1 MNDPQPE
8 GHMASHIGRRKFL
21 ATLGAAAAWPLAA
34 RAQQPAT
41 PVIGFMSA
49 RSPAEAASDLAAF
62 RQGLGQTGYLEGKNV
77 AIEYRWAEGRYD
89 RLPALAAELVANQ
102 VAVIAAVG
110 GEPSGLAAKAATAT
124 IPIVC
129 TLGGDAVAAGLVASL
144 NRPGGNITG
153 VTIIGP
159 EMGPKRVELA
169 HQLAPNG
176 NVLAALDN
184 PKYPLALAEARDM
197 QAAASSR
204 GLQITV
210 LEASTGSEIDAAFV
224 GLAGNKVDALLINT
238 DPFLL
243 GQREQ
248 IVQLAARHNIPA
260 IYFLRDFVDAGG
272 LMSYGPK
279 VANSYRQAGIYVARI
294 LKGEKAGEL
303 PIVQPTRFDLVI
315 NLRTARTLGL
325 EIPTMLLVRAD
336 EVIE

>member
-1 MNDPQPE
+1 MKRRE
-8 GHMASHIGRRKFL
+8 FITLLGGAMAL
-21 ATLGAAAAWPLAA
+21 PLAA
-34 RAQQPAT
+34 RAQQQAM
-41 PVIGFMSA
+41 PVIGFLSA
-49 RSPAEAASDLAAF
+49 RSPAEASFDLAAF
-62 RQGLGQTGYLEGKNV
+62 RQGLGQAGYFEVKNV
-77 AIEYRWAEGRYD
+77 KIEYRWAEGRYD
-89 RLPALAAELVANQ
+89 RLPALAAELAANQ

-153 VTIIGP
+153 VTIIGQ

-169 HQLAPNG
+169 RLLVPNG
-176 NVLAALDN
+176 KALAALVN
-184 PKYPLALAEARDM
+184 SKYPLALAEARDM
-197 QAAASSR
+197 QVAARSL
-204 GLQITV
+204 GLEIAV
-210 LEASTGSEIDAAFV
+210 LEASSESEIDAAF
-224 GLAGNKVDALLINT
+224 AGVAANKVDAMLINT

-248 IVQLAARHNIPA
+248 IVQLAARHKVPA
-260 IYFLRDFVDAGG
+260 VYFLRDFVDAGG

-279 VANSYRQAGIYVARI
+279 VANSYRQAGIYVGRI

-303 PIVQPTRFDLVI
+303 PIVQPTKFDLVI
-315 NLRTARTLGL
+315 NLRTAETLGL